1 MSSIIRGRL
10 WIPFLIASF
19 LTLMFFGCSAKDSSR
34 LAQVEP
40 PTPANVELK
49 PISVIGGVLGS
60 SRLNS
65 PSDFILDHS
74 GNIYILDGGNNRL
87 VKLSPEGMFLKE
99 VGGFGGGVNQLR
111 QPSAL
116 AFDGGINILVADSQ
130 NRRLVR
136 FDRNLNFAGSI
147 DTYLDM
153 SQTERNFGLMAGIK
167 FTNQGDIL
175 LSDTEE
181 DRILKLD
188 GFYNMSGEFG
198 GFGYGFGQLRQ
209 PAAIVIDAQD
219 KVYVAD
225 SGNGRIAVFNPFGK
239 FLWSIGEEELIAPRG
254 LEIDTSGLLWVG
266 EVGRGRVVVFS
277 KEGRFLK
284 EFGGG
289 DDHRVSFS
297 YPTSVRVSSENRL
310 YVLDGREGSLK
321 IFEIMR

>member
-1 MSSIIRGRL
+1 MSLVSSGRL

-19 LTLMFFGCSAKDSSR
+19 LNLIFFGCSAKDSSR

-40 PTPANVELK
+40 PTPENVELK
-49 PISVIGGVLGS
+49 PISVIAGILGS

-65 PSDFILDHS
+65 PSGFILDHS

-87 VKLSPEGMFLKE
+87 VKLSPEGRFSKE
-99 VGGFGGGVNQLR
+99 VGGFGGGVNQFR

-198 GFGYGFGQLRQ
+198 GFGYGFGQLRE

-219 KVYVAD
+219 RVYVAD

-239 FLWSIGEEELIAPRG
+239 FLWSIGEEELVTPKG
-254 LEIDTSGLLWVG
+254 LEIDKSGFLWVG
-266 EVGRGRVVVFS
+266 DVGRGRVVVFS

-289 DDHRVSFS
+289 DDPRVTFS